1 MKVLFSLI
9 LWLGIC
15 GALAATEYSIEKV
28 KGNVYRFSAGHYH
41 SVFMVTERGIFVTDP
56 INADAAAYLIKEL
69 NERFEQPVKYL
80 AYSHNHVDHA
90 LGGDVIAKDKVEV
103 IAHEYADEDLRWSQT
118 PTALP
123 TITFNDELTVKLGE
137 HSVEMKYY
145 GPNNGRGSVSM
156 RFMPEN
162 VLFVADW
169 IVLGRMPYQ
178 TLPGYDIHGM
188 IRSTKAVLEEKPFD
202 VFVGAHADM
211 GTRKDVERYLSYLEA
226 LYAEVRD
233 GMLAGKSLETL
244 QQDIKL
250 DEFSDLKMYSE
261 WLPQNIEGVYKTLN
275 EQSYFD
281 QR

>member
-1 MKVLFSLI
+1 MKLFLTLA
-9 LWLGIC
+9 LWLSAC
-15 GALAATEYSIEKV
+15 TAVMAADYSIEKV

-41 SVFMVTERGIFVTDP
+41 SVFMVTGQGVFVTDP
-56 INADAAAYLIKEL
+56 INKNAAQYLKQEL
-69 NERFEQPVKYL
+69 SKRFDQPVRYL
-80 AYSHNHVDHA
+80 AYSHNHVDHT
-90 LGGDVIAKDKVEV
+90 LGGEVIASEDVEV
-103 IAHEYADEDLRWSQT
+103 IAHEYANEDLRWTKT
-118 PTALP
+118 PTAMP
-123 TITFNDELTVKLGE
+123 TMTFSDELTIKLGE
-137 HSVEMKYY
+137 QSVQMKYY

-178 TLPGYDIHGM
+178 SLPGYDIHGM
-188 IRSTKAVLEEKPFD
+188 IHSTKQVLNEKPFD

-226 LYAEVRD
+226 LYSEVRD

-244 QQDIKL
+244 QRDIKL
-250 DEFSDLKMYSE
+250 NEFSDLKMYDE
-261 WLPQNIEGVYKTLN
+261 WLPLNIEGVYKTLN

-281 QR
+281 RR

>member
-1 MKVLFSLI
+1 MRLFLI
-9 LWLGIC
+9 LALWLGACTTIM
-15 GALAATEYSIEKV
+15 AADYAIEKV

-41 SVFMVTERGIFVTDP
+41 SVFMVTEQGIFVTDP
-56 INADAAAYLIKEL
+56 IKNDAAQYLKKEL
-69 NERFEQPVKYL
+69 SERFDQRVRYL
-80 AYSHNHVDHA
+80 AYSHNHVDHT
-90 LGGDVIAKDKVEV
+90 LGGEVFASEGVEV
-103 IAHEYADEDLRWSQT
+103 IAHEYADEDLRWTKT

-123 TITFNDELTVKLGE
+123 TTTFSDELTIKLGE
-137 HSVEMKYY
+137 QSVQMKYY

-188 IRSTKAVLEEKPFD
+188 IRSTKAVLDEKSFD
-202 VFVGAHADM
+202 VFVGAHADI
-211 GTRKDVERYLSYLEA
+211 GTRKDVERYLSYLQA

-250 DEFSDLKMYSE
+250 DEFSDLKMYNE
-261 WLPQNIEGVYKTLN
+261 WLPQNIKGVYKTLN

-281 QR
+281 RR

>member
-169 IVLGRMPYQ
+169 IVLDRMPYQ

-202 VFVGAHADM
+202 VFVGAHAEM
-211 GTRKDVERYLSYLEA
+211 GTGKDVERYLSYLEA

-250 DEFSDLKMYSE
+250 DEFSDLKMYNE

-281 QR
+281 RR

>member
-1 MKVLFSLI
+1 MTFS
-9 LWLGIC
+9 
-15 GALAATEYSIEKV
+15 
-28 KGNVYRFSAGHYH
+28 
-41 SVFMVTERGIFVTDP
+41 
-56 INADAAAYLIKEL
+56 
-69 NERFEQPVKYL
+69 
-80 AYSHNHVDHA
+80 
-90 LGGDVIAKDKVEV
+90 
-103 IAHEYADEDLRWSQT
+103 
-118 PTALP
+118 
-123 TITFNDELTVKLGE
+123 DELTIKLGE
-137 HSVEMKYY
+137 QSVEMKYY
-145 GPNNGRGSVSM
+145 GPNNGRGSVSV

-178 TLPGYDIHGM
+178 RLPGYDIHGM

-211 GTRKDVERYLSYLEA
+211 GTRKDVERYLSYLQN

-250 DEFSDLKMYSE
+250 DEFSDLKMYNE

-275 EQSYFD
+275 EQSYFG
-281 QR
+281 RR

>member
-69 NERFEQPVKYL
+69 NERFEQPVRYL
-80 AYSHNHVDHA
+80 AYSHNHVDHT
-90 LGGDVIAKDKVEV
+90 LGGDVIATDNVEV
-103 IAHEYADEDLRWSQT
+103 IAHEYADEDLRWTKT

-123 TITFNDELTVKLGE
+123 TMTFSDELTIKLGE
-137 HSVEMKYY
+137 QSVQMKYY

-188 IRSTKAVLEEKPFD
+188 IRSTKAVLDEKPFD

-211 GTRKDVERYLSYLEA
+211 GTRKDVERYLSYLQA

-250 DEFSDLKMYSE
+250 DEFSDLKMYDQ
-261 WLPQNIEGVYKTLN
+261 WLPQNIEGVYNTLN

-281 QR
+281 RR

>member
-1 MKVLFSLI
+1 MKLFFSVV
-9 LWLGIC
+9 LWLSVC
-15 GALAATEYSIEKV
+15 TAVMAADYSIEKV

-41 SVFMVTERGIFVTDP
+41 SVFMVTQQGIFVTDP
-56 INADAAAYLIKEL
+56 INKEAAQYLKQEL
-69 NERFEQPVKYL
+69 AKRFDQPIRYL
-80 AYSHNHVDHA
+80 AYSHNHVDHT
-90 LGGDVIAKDKVEV
+90 LGGDVIAQQAVEV
-103 IAHEYADEDLRWSQT
+103 IAHKYADQDLRWT
-118 PTALP
+118 KAPTALP
-123 TITFNDELTVKLGE
+123 TITFSDELTVKLGE
-137 HSVEMKYY
+137 HSVQMKYY
-145 GPNNGRGSVSM
+145 GSNNGRGSVSM

-169 IVLGRMPYQ
+169 IVLGRMPYE

-188 IRSTKAVLEEKPFD
+188 INSTQQVLKEQPFD

-211 GTRKDVERYLSYLEA
+211 GSRKDVVRYLNYLEA

-250 DEFSDLKMYSE
+250 DEFSDLKMYDQ
-261 WLPQNIEGVYKTLN
+261 WLPQNIEGVYKTLI

-281 QR
+281 RR

>member
-1 MKVLFSLI
+1 MAR
-9 LWLGIC
+9 IC

-169 IVLGRMPYQ
+169 IVLDRMPYQ

-202 VFVGAHADM
+202 VFVGAHAEM
-211 GTRKDVERYLSYLEA
+211 GTGKDVERYLSYLEA

-250 DEFSDLKMYSE
+250 DEFSDLKMYNE

-281 QR
+281 RR

>member
-169 IVLGRMPYQ
+169 IVLDRMPYQ

-202 VFVGAHADM
+202 VFVGAHAEM

-250 DEFSDLKMYSE
+250 DEFSDLKMYNE

-281 QR
+281 RR

>member
-169 IVLGRMPYQ
+169 IVLDRMPYQ

-188 IRSTKAVLEEKPFD
+188 IRSTQAVLDEKPFD
-202 VFVGAHADM
+202 VFVGAHAEM
-211 GTRKDVERYLSYLEA
+211 GTGKDVERYLSYLEA
-226 LYAEVRD
+226 LYAKVRD

-244 QQDIKL
+244 KKEIKL
-250 DEFSDLKMYSE
+250 DEFSDLKMYNE

-281 QR
+281 RR

>member
-1 MKVLFSLI
+1 MRLFLTLT
-9 LWLGIC
+9 LWLGAC
-15 GALAATEYSIEKV
+15 TMVMAADYAIEKV

-41 SVFMVTERGIFVTDP
+41 SVFMVTEHGIFVTDP
-56 INADAAAYLIKEL
+56 INKDAAQYLKNEL
-69 NERFEQPVKYL
+69 SERFDQPVRYL
-80 AYSHNHVDHA
+80 AYSHNHVDHT
-90 LGGDVIAKDKVEV
+90 LGGEVFASEGVEV
-103 IAHEYADEDLRWSQT
+103 IAHEYADEDLRWTKT

-123 TITFNDELTVKLGE
+123 TMTFSDELTIKLGE
-137 HSVEMKYY
+137 QSVQMKYY
-145 GPNNGRGSVSM
+145 GPNNGHGSVSM

-188 IRSTKAVLEEKPFD
+188 IRSTKAVLEDKPFD

-211 GTRKDVERYLSYLEA
+211 GTRKDVERYLSYLQA

-233 GMLAGKSLETL
+233 GMLADKSLETL

-250 DEFSDLKMYSE
+250 DEFSDLKMYNE
-261 WLPQNIEGVYKTLN
+261 WLPQNIEGVYQTLN

-281 QR
+281 RR

>member
-103 IAHEYADEDLRWSQT
+103 IAHEYADEDLRWTQT

-169 IVLGRMPYQ
+169 IVLDRMPYQ

-202 VFVGAHADM
+202 VFVGAHAEM
-211 GTRKDVERYLSYLEA
+211 GTGKDVERYLSYLEA

-250 DEFSDLKMYSE
+250 DEFSDLKMYNE

-281 QR
+281 RR